1 MKKIIVIMAAI
12 IISFCTSVFASYKDA
27 LSLYQEKKYK
37 ESLEIIARELDVK
50 KDMVKDSPNYDLRFL
65 AAHNHWKLGNLNP
78 AVSHFK
84 RCADIKKDIPDPL
97 IDLSFLMYEQKRYGD
112 AAFFAGLA
120 VKITEGPVSY
130 YLLGKSAMKTGNYWK
145 AKEYFEKVLSLDPE
159 FATAYNDLGLV
170 LMKLRKFS
178 EANTAFSA
186 ALADMPDS
194 AEVLNNIAM
203 NYEASGRLDEALKY
217 FSMANEKSPENQ
229 VVKTNFDRLKG
240 KNAGLKKG

>member
-1 MKKIIVIMAAI
+1 MKKAIVIIAVFF
-12 IISFCTSVFASYKDA
+12 ISLNTALHASYKEA
-27 LSLYQEKKYK
+27 LSLYEEKKYK
-37 ESLEIIARELDVK
+37 ESLEIIARELDVN
-50 KDMVKDSPNYDLRFL
+50 KDLEKDSPNYNLRFL

-84 RCADIKKDIPDPL
+84 RCSEINKDTPDPL
-97 IDLSFLMYEQKRYGD
+97 IDLSFLMYELKRYGD

-120 VKITEGPVSY
+120 NKISEGPVAY
-130 YLLGKSAMKTGNYWK
+130 NLLGKSAAKTGNFYK

-159 FATAYNDLGLV
+159 FVTAYNDLGLV

-186 ALADMPDS
+186 ALADMPNS

-203 NYEASGRLDEALKY
+203 NYEVSGRLDEALKY
-217 FSMANEKSPENQ
+217 FSLANEKNPGNL
-229 VVKTNFDRLKG
+229 VIKTNLERLKG
-240 KNAGLKKG
+240 KTAVPKKG